1 MSRAPEVNARTEIRD
16 GMRVT
21 WHQPIAMN
29 DGLVLRA
36 DVYRPIDDGC
46 YPVVLTYGIY
56 AKGLEIV
63 TSCIAVP
70 AGWRV
75 ALIVRGKDYEYEG
88 ALSEFGRKFHYGT
101 RGTSGMTH
109 NDLDSRPPVVFGGRV
124 TLHAGGPRE
133 AYLLLPVIP
142 PSSGG

>member
-63 TSCIAVP
+63 TSCIAVWRASDLARGRPTGGVPTP
-70 AGWRV
+70 ASHPAQFRW
-75 ALIVRGKDYEYEG
+75 LSERGGNG
-88 ALSEFGRKFHYGT
+88 ALS
-101 RGTSGMTH
+101 
-109 NDLDSRPPVVFGGRV
+109 RPISIV
-124 TLHAGGPRE
+124 
-133 AYLLLPVIP
+133 
-142 PSSGG
+142 